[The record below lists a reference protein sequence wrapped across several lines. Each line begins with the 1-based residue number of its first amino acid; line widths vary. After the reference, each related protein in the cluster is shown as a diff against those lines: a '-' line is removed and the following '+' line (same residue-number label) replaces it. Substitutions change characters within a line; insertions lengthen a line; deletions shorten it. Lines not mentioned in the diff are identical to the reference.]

1 MYSIAIIYNGLHK
14 AFLLVS
20 GLMLYGMHFSGL
32 EKSFA
37 CVKRIVS
44 HDKVDVPSQAPK
56 PIHFKYL

>member
-1 MYSIAIIYNGLHK
+1 
-14 AFLLVS
+14 
-20 GLMLYGMHFSGL
+20 MLYGMHFSGL

-56 PIHFKYL
+56 LIADHLLIEIINNTKDVS